1 MIRIL
6 VADDHAIVREGL
18 KQILAD
24 VGDMTVCD
32 EAASGAETLAK
43 IRKREYDVVLL
54 DISMP
59 GRSGLEILKDIKA
72 EHPKQPVL
80 ILSMHAEEQYAVRA
94 LRAGAS
100 GYLTKA
106 SAPDELIG
114 AIRKVSCGRK
124 YVSASLAEK
133 LAFALDIDT
142 KKPPHET
149 LSDREY
155 QVMLMIA
162 SGKSVK
168 EIAAELCLSV
178 KTICTYRAR
187 VMEKMNMKK
196 NAELTLYAVRNRL
209 MDPSTTT
216 F

>member
-59 GRSGLEILKDIKA
+59 GRSGLEVLKDIKA

-114 AIRKVSCGRK
+114 AIRKVSYGRK

-142 KKPPHET
+142 KNPPHET

-178 KTICTYRAR
+178 KTISTYRAR